1 MMRILFTAFLLALP
15 IRAGLFAAEPLKIA
29 TFAVDASPPVGS
41 PLAYDPTK
49 EVLIPLSCRGVVLIG
64 DGKPVVLCAVD
75 WIGIGN
81 DGNRVFREALAKA
94 AGTTADRVAVHTL
107 HQHDAPDCDFSA
119 AKMLKRYGVSGNRY
133 ENGRFAR
140 SVMERAAKAVAAAVK
155 TAQPVTHIGLGEGK
169 IEKVASNRRILG
181 PDGKVKYVRY
191 TATKSKLI
199 RDQPV
204 GTIDPMLKL
213 ISFYNG
219 DRRLV
224 VLTYY
229 ATHPQSYYRTGK
241 ANPDFP
247 GIARNARQ
255 KTTGVPHVHFNGAG
269 GNIGAGKWNDGSHKN
284 RQILADRVAAGMKL
298 AWEHTKKL
306 PVKASDL
313 GWQTVKVTLPAA
325 PHLDEKK
332 LLAVLQDTKA
342 TVVARTSA
350 ARNLIWLRRC
360 KAKDKVLIGCLHL
373 KNARVLHMPGELF
386 VEYQLAA
393 QKLRPDLFVAMAAYG
408 DYAPGYIGTEI
419 AYSQGGYETSPRA
432 SRVAPGVEAV
442 LMGAVKKLLKRD

>member
-1 MMRILFTAFLLALP
+1 
-15 IRAGLFAAEPLKIA
+15 
-29 TFAVDASPPVGS
+29 V
-41 PLAYDPTK
+41 
-49 EVLIPLSCRGVVLIG
+49 
-64 DGKPVVLCAVD
+64 
-75 WIGIGN
+75 
-81 DGNRVFREALAKA
+81 
-94 AGTTADRVAVHTL
+94 
-107 HQHDAPDCDFSA
+107 
-119 AKMLKRYGVSGNRY
+119 LKRYGVSGHRY
-133 ENGRFAR
+133 ADVRFGRE
-140 SVMERAAKAVAAAVK
+140 VIERAAKAVAAAVK
-155 TAQPVTHIGLGEGK
+155 NAKPVTHIGLGEGK

-191 TATKSKLI
+191 TATKSKVI

-204 GTIDPMLKL
+204 GTIDPLLKM
-213 ISFYNG
+213 ISFFNG
-219 DRRLV
+219 EKRLA

-255 KTTGVPHVHFNGAG
+255 KATGTMHVHFNGAG
-269 GNIGAGKWNDGSHKN
+269 GNIGAGKWNDGSPEN
-284 RQILADRVAAGMKL
+284 RQILADRVAAGMKR
-298 AWEHTKKL
+298 AWEHTKKT
-306 PVKASDL
+306 PVTASDL
-313 GWQTVKVTLPAA
+313 GWSSAFTALPPA

-332 LLAVLQDTKA
+332 LEAILKDEKA

-360 KAKDKVLIGCLHL
+360 KAKDKVFIACLKL

-432 SRVAPGVEAV
+432 SRVAPQVEGV
-442 LMGAVKKLLKRD
+442 LMGAVKKLLK